1 VDPRR
6 SEGQAAK
13 RESREGRGQASKG
26 GEEKLT
32 DKACKTCRMI
42 SAGPV
47 CPNCKQTIF
56 SDDWTG
62 LVVVIDPANSEV
74 ARLMGIKVPGRFAV
88 RVR

>member
-1 VDPRR
+1 
-6 SEGQAAK
+6 
-13 RESREGRGQASKG
+13 
-26 GEEKLT
+26 
-32 DKACKTCRMI
+32 MI

-74 ARLMGIKVPGRFAV
+74 ARLMGIRVPGRFAV